1 MLTESF
7 SPLKDNPALRPIR
20 FANLRFARGDDFL
33 YSFDKDSVDEAR
45 SLGADVLVFCDRPW
59 LGESV
64 QFPLTDRIEIALL
77 SFNNFDEWFA
87 GLKKD
92 TRNEIRKGSKRGVE
106 TKVIEKLSVS
116 EAQEIVSLFRESPFR
131 EGRYFE
137 GYHHWTL
144 NRVMESFKTNEEFI
158 SIASVYEGKIVG
170 VARIKFKGPVGV
182 VNTLLSSLNVRRKV
196 IGVSNSLLA
205 TQIQMLS
212 DRGVRHLTYGKM
224 GVLGGL
230 DHFRISNGFKSAPVD
245 YNYVLLTRKAKVFAK
260 FKIYQ
265 PRDLIFST
273 KLRFVVPLSIPLQK
287 HIPIRLIQKLH
298 LYA

>member
-1 MLTESF
+1 MIESF
-7 SPLKDNPALRPIR
+7 SQQKHNSALRPIK

-33 YSFDKDSVDEAR
+33 FRFDKDSIDEAR
-45 SLGADVLVFCDRPW
+45 SLEADVLVFCDRPW

-77 SFNNFDEWFA
+77 SFTNFDQWFA

-106 TKVIEKLSVS
+106 TKVIQELSVS
-116 EAQEIVSLFRESPFR
+116 EAREIVSLFRESPFR

-144 NRVMESFKTNEEFI
+144 DRVMESFKTNEEFI
-158 SIASVYEGKIVG
+158 SIVSVYEGRIVG
-170 VARIKFKGPVGV
+170 IARTKFKGPVGV
-182 VNTLLSSLNVRRKV
+182 VNNLLSSLDARRKV
-196 IGVSNSLLA
+196 IGISNSLLA
-205 TQIQMLS
+205 TQIEMLS
-212 DRGVRHLTYGKM
+212 DRGVSHLAYGKM

-230 DHFRISNGFKSAPVD
+230 DHFRVSNGFTSVPVN

>member
-1 MLTESF
+1 MLMESL
-7 SPLKDNPALRPIR
+7 SPLKDNSGLRPIR

-33 YSFDKDSVDEAR
+33 YRFNKDSIDEAR

-92 TRNEIRKGSKRGVE
+92 TRNEIRKGSKKGVE

-116 EAQEIVSLFRESPFR
+116 EAQEIVNLFRESPFR

-144 NRVMESFKTNEEFI
+144 NRVMESFKTNEEFV

-170 VARIKFKGPVGV
+170 VARTKLKGPVGV
-182 VNTLLSSLNVRRKV
+182 VNNLLSSLDVRRKV
-196 IGVSNSLLA
+196 IGISNLLLA
-205 TQIQMLS
+205 TQIKMLS
-212 DRGVRHLTYGKM
+212 DRGVSHLAYGKM

-230 DHFRISNGFKSAPVD
+230 DHFRISNGFRSVPVN
-245 YNYVLLTRKAKVFAK
+245 YNYILLTGKAKLFAR

>member
-1 MLTESF
+1 MLMESF
-7 SPLKDNPALRPIR
+7 SSQKHNSTLRPIR

-33 YSFDKDSVDEAR
+33 YRFDNDSIDQAR

-59 LGESV
+59 LGEFV
-64 QFPLTDRIEIALL
+64 QFPRTDRIEVALL
-77 SFNNFDEWFA
+77 SFNNFDEWFTT
-87 GLKKD
+87 LKKG
-92 TRNEIRKGSKRGVE
+92 TRYEIRKGGEKGVE
-106 TKVIEKLSVS
+106 TKIIEELQVS
-116 EAQEIVSLFRESPFR
+116 EAQEIVNLFRESPFR

-144 NRVMESFKTNEEFI
+144 KRVMESFKTNEEFI
-158 SIASVYEGKIVG
+158 SIASMYEGKIVG
-170 VARIKFKGPVGV
+170 VARTKFKERVGII
-182 VNTLLSSLNVRRKV
+182 NNLLSSLSVRRKV
-196 IGVSNSLLA
+196 RGVSNSLLA
-205 TQIQMLS
+205 TEIKMLS
-212 DRGVRHLTYGKM
+212 DRGVSHLAYGKM

-230 DHFRISNGFKSAPVD
+230 DHFRVSNGFKSVQVN
-245 YNYVLLTRKAKVFAK
+245 YNYVLLTRKAKLFAK

>member
-1 MLTESF
+1 MLMESF
-7 SPLKDNPALRPIR
+7 SQQKHNSALRLIK

-33 YSFDKDSVDEAR
+33 FRFDKDSIDEAR
-45 SLGADVLVFCDRPW
+45 SLEADVLVFCDRPW

-77 SFNNFDEWFA
+77 SF
-87 GLKKD
+87 KKD
-92 TRNEIRKGSKRGVE
+92 TRNEIRKGSKREVE
-106 TKVIEKLSVS
+106 TKVIKELSVS
-116 EAQEIVSLFRESPFR
+116 EAREIVSLFRESPFR

-144 NRVMESFKTNEEFI
+144 DRVMESFKTNEEFI
-158 SIASVYEGKIVG
+158 SIVSVYEGRIVG
-170 VARIKFKGPVGV
+170 IARTKFKGPVGV
-182 VNTLLSSLNVRRKV
+182 VNNLLSSLDARRKV
-196 IGVSNSLLA
+196 IGISNSLLA
-205 TQIQMLS
+205 TQIEMLS
-212 DRGVRHLTYGKM
+212 DRGVGHLAYGKM

-230 DHFRISNGFKSAPVD
+230 DHFRVSNGFTSVPVN

>member
-1 MLTESF
+1 MESF
-7 SPLKDNPALRPIR
+7 SQQKHNSTLRPIK

-33 YSFDKDSVDEAR
+33 YRFDKDSIDEAR
-45 SLGADVLVFCDRPW
+45 SLEADVLVFCDRPW

-64 QFPLTDRIEIALL
+64 QFSLTDRIEIAVL

-87 GLKKD
+87 GLGTDMRKK
-92 TRNEIRKGSKRGVE
+92 IRKGSKRGVE
-106 TKVIEKLSVS
+106 TKVIEKPSVS

-137 GYHHWTL
+137 GYHYWTL
-144 NRVMESFKTNEEFI
+144 NRVMESFRTNEEFV
-158 SIASVYEGKIVG
+158 SIATVYEGKIVG
-170 VARIKFKGPVGV
+170 VARTKFKGPVGV
-182 VNTLLSSLNVRRKV
+182 ISNLLSSLSVRRKV
-196 IGVSNSLLA
+196 PGNSNSLLA
-205 TQIQMLS
+205 TQIKMLS
-212 DRGVRHLTYGKM
+212 DRGVSHLTYGKM

-230 DHFRISNGFKSAPVD
+230 DDFRISNGFRSVPVN
-245 YNYVLLTRKAKVFAK
+245 YNYVPLTRKAKLLAK

>member
-1 MLTESF
+1 MLMESLP
-7 SPLKDNPALRPIR
+7 PLNDNSTLRPIK

-33 YSFDKDSVDEAR
+33 YRFDRDSIDEDK

-77 SFNNFDEWFA
+77 SFRNFDEWFN

-144 NRVMESFKTNEEFI
+144 KRVMESFKTNDEFV
-158 SIASVYEGKIVG
+158 SIASVHEGKIVG
-170 VARIKFKGPVGV
+170 VARTKFKGPVGV
-182 VNTLLSSLNVRRKV
+182 INNLLSSLEVRRKI

-205 TQIQMLS
+205 TQIKMLS
-212 DRGVRHLTYGKM
+212 YRGVSHLAYGKM

-230 DHFRISNGFKSAPVD
+230 DHFRTSNGFKSVPVN

-260 FKIYQ
+260 FRIYQ

>member
-1 MLTESF
+1 MLMESF
-7 SPLKDNPALRPIR
+7 SSLKENATLRPIK

-33 YSFDKDSVDEAR
+33 YRFDKNSIDEAR

-116 EAQEIVSLFRESPFR
+116 EAGEIVSLFRESPFR

-144 NRVMESFKTNEEFI
+144 SRVMESFKTNEEFV

-170 VARIKFKGPVGV
+170 ISRIKFKGLVGV
-182 VNTLLSSLNVRRKV
+182 VNTLLSSLTIRRKV

-205 TQIQMLS
+205 TQIKMLS

-230 DHFRISNGFKSAPVD
+230 DHFRMSNGFRSVPVD
-245 YNYVLLTRKAKVFAK
+245 YNYVLLTQKAKVFAK

-273 KLRFVVPLSIPLQK
+273 KLRFVVPLSIPLQR
-287 HIPIRLIQKLH
+287 HMPIRLIQKLH

>member
-1 MLTESF
+1 MLTKSF
-7 SPLKDNPALRPIR
+7 SPLKDKSALRPIR

-33 YSFDKDSVDEAR
+33 YSFDKDSIDEAR
-45 SLGADVLVFCDRPW
+45 CLGADVLVFCDRPW

-77 SFNNFDEWFA
+77 SFNNFDEWFT

-230 DHFRISNGFKSAPVD
+230 DHFRISNGFKSVPVD
-245 YNYVLLTRKAKVFAK
+245 YNYVLLTKKAKVFAK

>member
-1 MLTESF
+1 MESF
-7 SPLKDNPALRPIR
+7 SQQKHNSALRPTK

-33 YSFDKDSVDEAR
+33 FRFDKDSIDEAK
-45 SLGADVLVFCDRPW
+45 SLEADVLVFCDRPW

-64 QFPLTDRIEIALL
+64 QFPLTDKIEIALL
-77 SFNNFDEWFA
+77 SFDNFDKWFA
-87 GLKKD
+87 SLKKD

-106 TKVIEKLSVS
+106 TKVIQELSVS
-116 EAQEIVSLFRESPFR
+116 EAREIVSLFRESPFR

-144 NRVMESFKTNEEFI
+144 DRVMESFKTNEEFI
-158 SIASVYEGKIVG
+158 SIVSVYEGRIVG
-170 VARIKFKGPVGV
+170 VARTKFKGPVGV
-182 VNTLLSSLNVRRKV
+182 VNNLLSSLDARRKV
-196 IGVSNSLLA
+196 IGISNSLLA
-205 TQIQMLS
+205 TQIEMLS
-212 DRGVRHLTYGKM
+212 DRGVSHLAYGKM

-230 DHFRISNGFKSAPVD
+230 DHFRVSNGFTSVPVN

>member
-1 MLTESF
+1 MESF
-7 SPLKDNPALRPIR
+7 SQQKHNSALRPTK

-33 YSFDKDSVDEAR
+33 FRFDKDSIDEAR
-45 SLGADVLVFCDRPW
+45 SLEADVLVFCDRPW

-64 QFPLTDRIEIALL
+64 QFPLTDKIEIALL
-77 SFNNFDEWFA
+77 SFNNFDKWFA
-87 GLKKD
+87 SLKKD

-106 TKVIEKLSVS
+106 TKVIEELSVS
-116 EAQEIVSLFRESPFR
+116 EAREIVSLFRESPFR

-158 SIASVYEGKIVG
+158 SIVSVYEGRIVG
-170 VARIKFKGPVGV
+170 VARTKFKGPVGV
-182 VNTLLSSLNVRRKV
+182 VNNLLSSLDARRKV
-196 IGVSNSLLA
+196 IGISNSLLA
-205 TQIQMLS
+205 TQIEMLS
-212 DRGVRHLTYGKM
+212 DRGVSHLAYGKM

-230 DHFRISNGFKSAPVD
+230 DHFRVSNGFTSVPVN

>member
-1 MLTESF
+1 MLMESLP
-7 SPLKDNPALRPIR
+7 PLNDNSTLRPIK

-33 YSFDKDSVDEAR
+33 YRFDRDSIDEAR

-77 SFNNFDEWFA
+77 SFRNFDEWFN

-106 TKVIEKLSVS
+106 TKVVEKLSVS

-144 NRVMESFKTNEEFI
+144 KRVMESFKTN
-158 SIASVYEGKIVG
+158 
-170 VARIKFKGPVGV
+170 
-182 VNTLLSSLNVRRKV
+182 
-196 IGVSNSLLA
+196 
-205 TQIQMLS
+205 
-212 DRGVRHLTYGKM
+212 D
-224 GVLGGL
+224 
-230 DHFRISNGFKSAPVD
+230 GFKSVPVN

-265 PRDLIFST
+265 PRDLNFST

>member
-1 MLTESF
+1 MESF
-7 SPLKDNPALRPIR
+7 SQQKHNSALRPIK

-33 YSFDKDSVDEAR
+33 FRFDKDSIDEAR
-45 SLGADVLVFCDRPW
+45 SLDADVLVFCDRPW

-64 QFPLTDRIEIALL
+64 QFPLTDKIEIALL
-77 SFNNFDEWFA
+77 SFDNFDEWFA
-87 GLKKD
+87 SLKKD

-106 TKVIEKLSVS
+106 TKVIEELSVS

-144 NRVMESFKTNEEFI
+144 DRVMGSFKTNEEFI
-158 SIASVYEGKIVG
+158 SIVSVYEGRIVG
-170 VARIKFKGPVGV
+170 VARTKFKGPVGV
-182 VNTLLSSLNVRRKV
+182 VNNLLSSLDARRKV
-196 IGVSNSLLA
+196 IGISNSLLA
-205 TQIQMLS
+205 TQIEMLS
-212 DRGVRHLTYGKM
+212 DRGVSHLAYGKM

-230 DHFRISNGFKSAPVD
+230 DHFRVSNGFTSVPVN